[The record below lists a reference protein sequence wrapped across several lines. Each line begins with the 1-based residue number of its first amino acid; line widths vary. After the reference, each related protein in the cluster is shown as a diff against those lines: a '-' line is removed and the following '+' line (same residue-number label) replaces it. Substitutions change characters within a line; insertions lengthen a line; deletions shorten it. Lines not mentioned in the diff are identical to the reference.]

1 MNLPP
6 PFSGGPLRSLR
17 LVTIVALVAGL
28 SSHTT
33 THLTDDEREPR
44 AHTISDP
51 ILWDRKKKLGK

>member
-6 PFSGGPLRSLR
+6 PFQEGHRARCVSSPLSRLSLGFHR
-17 LVTIVALVAGL
+17 TQR
-28 SSHTT
+28 
-33 THLTDDEREPR
+33 HLTDDERGPR